1 MTGSVVFDSD
11 TSNSPFR
18 TLSAGMR
25 PGSFLPA
32 ARVKHGEQSA
42 KGVIRCRS
50 SSGTGRFSF
59 VGTVVIF
66 VLSPHGWRLLY
77 IRGGVIRSG
86 AGLQKREADGV
97 VHAL

>member
-1 MTGSVVFDSD
+1 
-11 TSNSPFR
+11 
-18 TLSAGMR
+18 MR

-32 ARVKHGEQSA
+32 ARVKHSEQSA

-66 VLSPHGWRLLY
+66 VLSPRGWRLLY
-77 IRGGVIRSG
+77 IWGGGSLDPVQAYRSV
-86 AGLQKREADGV
+86 KRTG
-97 VHAL
+97 